1 MKMLHI
7 HGRTLALLAVLLP
20 LIGLF
25 IYVALSSGPLAP
37 VPVTMVAVQNRIV
50 SPALFGIG
58 TVEARYSYK
67 IGPTVA
73 GRVKHLDV
81 QVGDYVKAGQLLGE
95 MEPVDLEARLLA
107 QEAALKRAQAQ
118 LREAEERQVYASSQ
132 AIRYEKLLAAHTVSE
147 ELVATKQ
154 HELLLATAALSG
166 ASEELVRLTAE
177 REALRAQRD
186 NLHLV
191 APADGLVVLRS
202 ADPGT
207 TVVAGQ
213 AVVELIDT
221 QSLWVNVRFN
231 QTHVYGLAAGLPA
244 EIVLRSHAGQGYA
257 GEVLRIEPLA
267 DEVTEETLAKV
278 NFVQLPAVLPPLG
291 ELAEVTVTLPA
302 LPAAPVI
309 PNAAIQRIE
318 GRLGVWQ
325 VIDDDLHFT
334 PVKLGAAGL
343 DGQVQ
348 VREGLN
354 AGDRVVVYSGR
365 ALSSKSRINP
375 VERLPGIKS

>member
-1 MKMLHI
+1 VKSFSI
-7 HGRTLALLAVLLP
+7 QRRTLALLAVLLP
-20 LIGLF
+20 LIGLL
-25 IYVALSSGPLAP
+25 IYVALRSGPLAP
-37 VPVTMVAVQNRIV
+37 VPVTVSAVENRAV
-50 SPALFGIG
+50 TPALFGIG

-73 GRVKHLDV
+73 GRLKRLNV

-95 MEPVDLEARLLA
+95 MEPVDLEARLQA
-107 QEAALKRAQAQ
+107 QNAALKRARAQ
-118 LREAEERQVYASSQ
+118 LREAEERQAYASSQ
-132 AIRYEKLLAAHTVSE
+132 AKRYQKLLAAHTVSD
-147 ELVATKQ
+147 ELAATKQ
-154 HELLLATAALSG
+154 HELLLSEAALGG
-166 ASEELVRLTAE
+166 AREELIRLTAE

-186 NLHLV
+186 NLQLV

-231 QTHVYGLAAGLPA
+231 QTNAYGLAAGLPA
-244 EIVLRSHAGQGYA
+244 GIVLRSQAGQDYA
-257 GEVLRIEPLA
+257 GQVSRVEPLA
-267 DEVTEETLAKV
+267 DQVTEETLAKIS
-278 NFVQLPAVLPPLG
+278 FVQFPSVLPPLG

-309 PNAAIQRIE
+309 PNAAIKRVE
-318 GRLGVWQ
+318 GQLGVWRL
-325 VIDDDLHFT
+325 VDDELQFT
-334 PVKLGAAGL
+334 PVKLGAASL

-348 VREGLN
+348 VQDGLTV
-354 AGDRVVVYSGR
+354 GDRIVVYSGK
-365 ALSSKSRINP
+365 ALSRKSRIYP
-375 VERLPGIKS
+375 VDRLPGVKS

>member
-1 MKMLHI
+1 MKSFSI
-7 HGRTLALLAVLLP
+7 QGRTLALLAVLLP
-20 LIGLF
+20 LIGLL
-25 IYVALSSGPLAP
+25 IYVALRSGPLAP
-37 VPVTMVAVQNRIV
+37 VPVTVSAVENRAV
-50 SPALFGIG
+50 TPALFGIG

-73 GRVKHLDV
+73 GRLKRLNV

-95 MEPVDLEARLLA
+95 MEPVDLEARLQA
-107 QEAALKRAQAQ
+107 QDAALKRARAQ
-118 LREAEERQVYASSQ
+118 LREAEERQAYASSQ
-132 AIRYEKLLAAHTVSE
+132 AKRYQKLLAAHTVSD
-147 ELVATKQ
+147 ELAATKQ
-154 HELLLATAALSG
+154 HELLLSEAALGG
-166 ASEELVRLTAE
+166 AREELIRLTAE

-186 NLHLV
+186 NLQLV

-231 QTHVYGLAAGLPA
+231 QTNAYGLAAGLPA
-244 EIVLRSHAGQGYA
+244 GIVLRSQAGQDYA
-257 GEVLRIEPLA
+257 GQVLRVEPLA
-267 DEVTEETLAKV
+267 DQVTEETLAKIS
-278 NFVQLPAVLPPLG
+278 FVQFPSVLPPLG

-309 PNAAIQRIE
+309 PNAAIKRVE
-318 GRLGVWQ
+318 GQLGVWRL
-325 VIDDDLHFT
+325 VDDELRFT
-334 PVKLGAAGL
+334 PVKLGAASL

-348 VREGLN
+348 VREGLA
-354 AGDRVVVYSGR
+354 AGDRIVVYSGKT
-365 ALSSKSRINP
+365 LSSKSRIYP
-375 VERLPGIKS
+375 VDRLPEIKS

>member
-1 MKMLHI
+1 MKSFPI
-7 HGRTLALLAVLLP
+7 QGRSLALLAVLLP

-25 IYVALSSGPLAP
+25 IYVALRSGPLAP
-37 VPVTMVAVQNRIV
+37 VPVTVAAVENRAV

-73 GRVKHLDV
+73 GRLKYLNV
-81 QVGDYVKAGQLLGE
+81 QVGDSVKAGQLLGE
-95 MEPVDLEARLLA
+95 MEPVDLEARMLA
-107 QEAALKRAQAQ
+107 QDAALKRARAQ
-118 LREAEERQVYASSQ
+118 LREAEERQSYASSQ
-132 AIRYEKLLAAHTVSE
+132 AIRYQKLLAAHTVSE

-154 HELLLATAALSG
+154 HELLLAEAALSG
-166 ASEELVRLTAE
+166 AREELVRLTAE

-186 NLHLV
+186 NLQLV
-191 APADGLVVLRS
+191 APADGLVTLRG

-231 QTHVYGLAAGLPA
+231 QTHAYGLAANLPA

-257 GEVLRIEPLA
+257 GTVLRVEPMA
-267 DEVTEETLAKV
+267 DEVTEETLAKIV
-278 NFVQLPAVLPPLG
+278 FVKLPAVLPPLG

-309 PNAAIQRIE
+309 PNAAIQRVE

-325 VIDDDLHFT
+325 LVDNDLQFT

-348 VREGLN
+348 VRDGLT
-354 AGDRVVVYSGR
+354 AGDRIVVYSGKT
-365 ALSSKSRINP
+365 LNNKSRIHP
-375 VERLPGIKS
+375 VDRLPGVKS

>member
-1 MKMLHI
+1 MKSFSI
-7 HGRTLALLAVLLP
+7 QRRTLALLAVLLP
-20 LIGLF
+20 LIGLL
-25 IYVALSSGPLAP
+25 IYVALRSGPLAP
-37 VPVTMVAVQNRIV
+37 VPVTVSAVENRAV
-50 SPALFGIG
+50 TPALFGIG

-73 GRVKHLDV
+73 GRLKRLNV

-95 MEPVDLEARLLA
+95 MEPVDLEARLQA
-107 QEAALKRAQAQ
+107 QNAALKRARAQ
-118 LREAEERQVYASSQ
+118 LREAEERQAYASSQ
-132 AIRYEKLLAAHTVSE
+132 AKRYQKLLAAHTVSD
-147 ELVATKQ
+147 ELAATKQ
-154 HELLLATAALSG
+154 HELLLSEAALGG
-166 ASEELVRLTAE
+166 AREELIRLTAE

-186 NLHLV
+186 NLQLV

-231 QTHVYGLAAGLPA
+231 QTNAYGLAAGLPA
-244 EIVLRSHAGQGYA
+244 GIVLRSQAGQDYA
-257 GEVLRIEPLA
+257 GQVSRVEPLA
-267 DEVTEETLAKV
+267 DQVTEETLAKIS
-278 NFVQLPAVLPPLG
+278 FVQFPSVLPPLG

-309 PNAAIQRIE
+309 PNAAIKRVE
-318 GRLGVWQ
+318 GQLGVWRL
-325 VIDDDLHFT
+325 VDDELQFT
-334 PVKLGAAGL
+334 PVKLGAASL

-348 VREGLN
+348 VQDGLTV
-354 AGDRVVVYSGR
+354 GDRIVVYSGK
-365 ALSSKSRINP
+365 ALSRKSRIYP
-375 VERLPGIKS
+375 VDRLPGVKS

>member
-1 MKMLHI
+1 MKSFSI
-7 HGRTLALLAVLLP
+7 QGRTLALLAVLLP
-20 LIGLF
+20 LIGLL
-25 IYVALSSGPLAP
+25 IYVALRSGPLAP
-37 VPVTMVAVQNRIV
+37 VPVTVSAVENRAV
-50 SPALFGIG
+50 TPALFGIG

-73 GRVKHLDV
+73 GRLKRLNV

-95 MEPVDLEARLLA
+95 MEPVDLEARLQA
-107 QEAALKRAQAQ
+107 QNAALKRARAQ
-118 LREAEERQVYASSQ
+118 LREAEERQAYASSQ
-132 AIRYEKLLAAHTVSE
+132 AKRYQKLLAAHTVSD
-147 ELVATKQ
+147 ELAATKQ
-154 HELLLATAALSG
+154 HELLLSEAALGG
-166 ASEELVRLTAE
+166 AREELVRLTAE

-186 NLHLV
+186 NLQLV

-231 QTHVYGLAAGLPA
+231 QTNAYGLAAGLPA
-244 EIVLRSHAGQGYA
+244 GIVLRSQAGQDYA
-257 GEVLRIEPLA
+257 GQVLRVEPLA
-267 DEVTEETLAKV
+267 DQVTEETLAKIS
-278 NFVQLPAVLPPLG
+278 FVQFPSVLPPLG

-309 PNAAIQRIE
+309 PNAAIKRVE
-318 GRLGVWQ
+318 GQLGVWRL
-325 VIDDDLHFT
+325 VDDELRFT
-334 PVKLGAAGL
+334 PVKLGAASL

-348 VREGLN
+348 VQDGLTV
-354 AGDRVVVYSGR
+354 GDRIVVYSSK
-365 ALSSKSRINP
+365 ALSSKSRISP
-375 VERLPGIKS
+375 VDRLPGVKS